1 LAIPAKRFDR
11 PLLGHLTRPEV
22 DAVLAAPDATAWS
35 GRRDRAL
42 FALMYNTGM
51 RVSEAVGIRREDL
64 LFGPCSSVRIRGK
77 GRKERSVPLW
87 KATARMVERW
97 LTEVRGGA
105 DDPAFPNRFGKPMTR
120 SGVEDRLARAVTI
133 AAQAC
138 PSLSSKAVSPHT
150 LRHSTAMHLLQSGVD
165 VTVIAL
171 WLGHESPETTHQYVE
186 ADLEMKRPVLDRLD
200 GPKCKEPRRAKP
212 SGLVD
217 FLNRL

>member
-1 LAIPAKRFDR
+1 
-11 PLLGHLTRPEV
+11 
-22 DAVLAAPDATAWS
+22 
-35 GRRDRAL
+35 
-42 FALMYNTGM
+42 
-51 RVSEAVGIRREDL
+51 
-64 LFGPCSSVRIRGK
+64 
-77 GRKERSVPLW
+77 
-87 KATARMVERW
+87 MVERW
-97 LTEVRGGA
+97 LTEVRSGA
-105 DDPAFPNRFGKPMTR
+105 DVPAFPNRFGKPMTR

-186 ADLEMKRPVLDRLD
+186 ADLEMKRRVLDRLD